1 VKKIIYQFASAP
13 RLTKQ
18 CFLVLI
24 DLFAFPIILW
34 LCYAIRLFDLGAEVI
49 PGINYGVAF
58 VTIIAILS
66 LMLTGVY
73 RFIVRTFNEAFIA
86 KLAIAVSLMVIVLY
100 GMNAFSLAFVPTSIP
115 LMFGFLM
122 FSWVWCS
129 RAFIRFI
136 VKAALQTD
144 EEPKRIA
151 IYGAGDAGQ
160 QIAAVLYRSGNHL
173 PVFFI
178 DDNTSLQD
186 HMVGGLK
193 VLSLEKGYNVLKSIK
208 LMKFC

>member
-1 VKKIIYQFASAP
+1 M
-13 RLTKQ
+13 
-18 CFLVLI
+18 FLVLI

-58 VTIIAILS
+58 VTILAILS

-86 KLAIAVSLMVIVLY
+86 KLAIAVTLMVIVLY
-100 GMNAFSLAFVPTSIP
+100 GMNAFSPAFVPTSIP

-129 RAFIRFI
+129 RAFIR
-136 VKAALQTD
+136 
-144 EEPKRIA
+144 
-151 IYGAGDAGQ
+151 
-160 QIAAVLYRSGNHL
+160 
-173 PVFFI
+173 
-178 DDNTSLQD
+178 
-186 HMVGGLK
+186 
-193 VLSLEKGYNVLKSIK
+193 LS
-208 LMKFC
+208 